1 MSESSSD
8 EILDALGMTEDLG
21 SKIDCVLTQI
31 AEMDKKVEKISS
43 SVSIL
48 EKKFDKLDAR
58 VNKLEANQSEAR
70 GKVKELE
77 NGLNELTKQ
86 VNERNAANEK
96 VEVNCERRHVKRG
109 IKLSKINYYTPKFTL
124 GVKICASTKFKKK
137 ANRKIHAAS

>member
-1 MSESSSD
+1 MSVSESSSD

-21 SKIDCVLTQI
+21 S
-31 AEMDKKVEKISS
+31 KISS

>member
-21 SKIDCVLTQI
+21 SKI
-31 AEMDKKVEKISS
+31 SS

-58 VNKLEANQSEAR
+58 VNKNEANQSEAR

-109 IKLSKINYYTPKFTL
+109 IKLSKINYYRPKFTL